1 MPIKI
6 SNVFSFRKC
15 KDILLLQHPV
25 AILLS
30 NLCLADFQITGLS
43 LCEVLRHS
51 IPPHDSLIIK
61 RWLELIREY
70 RIF

>member
-1 MPIKI
+1 MI
-6 SNVFSFRKC
+6 SNVFSFRKY
-15 KDILLLQHPV
+15 KDIILLQHPV

-61 RWLELIREY
+61 RWLELIRKY